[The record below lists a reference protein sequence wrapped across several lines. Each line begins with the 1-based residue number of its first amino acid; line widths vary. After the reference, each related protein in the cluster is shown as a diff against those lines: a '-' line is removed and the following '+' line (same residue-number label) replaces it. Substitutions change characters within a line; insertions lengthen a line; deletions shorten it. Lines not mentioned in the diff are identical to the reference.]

1 MKTNISLSD
10 ASFGVVGVVGHAGCG
25 HANSHLGF
33 IQDDSGGLSAVL
45 GLLREATGLSLEI
58 AECNVHTGLEDAYFQ
73 VKTVSGGE
81 GRATAR
87 RPSGISLRRKAGR
100 LFSSDSSGLLRQN
113 PRPRGYGSSCCLANC
128 HC

>member
-87 RPSGISLRRKAGR
+87 RGITTAEAR
-100 LFSSDSSGLLRQN
+100 LASHCVGKQAV
-113 PRPRGYGSSCCLANC
+113 CCLLYTSDAADD
-128 HC
+128 